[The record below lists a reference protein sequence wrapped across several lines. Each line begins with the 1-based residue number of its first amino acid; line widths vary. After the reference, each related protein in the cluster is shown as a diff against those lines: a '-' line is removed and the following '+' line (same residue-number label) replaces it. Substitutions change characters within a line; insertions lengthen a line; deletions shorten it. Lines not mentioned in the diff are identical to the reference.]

1 MVTSVTNL
9 GRSGLSD
16 WMIQRITG
24 VVLLAYTLFIAAVL
38 FIVAPEFAEWKAL
51 FGQTWV
57 KVFSLAA
64 ILSVAA
70 HAWIGLWCVSTD
82 YLVTHV
88 LTIKLGPAAGAQANL
103 LRWCFQAASAIVLFT
118 YVVWGIQILW
128 S

>member
-1 MVTSVTNL
+1 MVTSVTNF

-16 WMIQRITG
+16 WLVQRVTG
-24 VVLLAYTLFIAAVL
+24 VILLAYTLFIAVVL
-38 FIVAPEFAEWKAL
+38 LMFSPDFAAWTAL
-51 FGQTWV
+51 FEQTWV

-82 YLVTHV
+82 YLVPYV
-88 LTIKLGPAAGAQANL
+88 LTVKLGPAVGAKANL
-103 LRWCFQAASAIVLFT
+103 LRWLFQAVSAIVLFT

-128 S
+128 G

>member
-1 MVTSVTNL
+1 MVTSVTNF

-16 WMIQRITG
+16 WLVQRVTG
-24 VVLLAYTLFIAAVL
+24 VILLAFIVFVAVVLLLCSPDYASWSGLFA
-38 FIVAPEFAEWKAL
+38 
-51 FGQTWV
+51 QTWV

-82 YLVTHV
+82 YLVSYV
-88 LTIKLGPAAGAQANL
+88 LTIKFGPAVGAKANL
-103 LRWCFQAASAIVLFT
+103 LRWAFQATSAIVLFT

-128 S
+128 R

>member
-1 MVTSVTNL
+1 MVTSVTNF

-16 WMIQRITG
+16 WVMQRVTG
-24 VVLLAYTLFIAAVL
+24 VVLLAYTVFLAFTIFGGSPDYAQ
-38 FIVAPEFAEWKAL
+38 WSAL
-51 FGQTWV
+51 FDQTWV

-64 ILSVAA
+64 ILSLAF

-82 YLVTHV
+82 YLIERV
-88 LTIKLGPAAGAQANL
+88 LTMKLGETAGRQANL

-128 S
+128 G